1 MKQIVFISEECHGT
15 IGAASNFY
23 KAKQF
28 LLESGWVDEFWEYC
42 PPDSDSEFYSAPIK
56 EYFGENWQEKFLE
69 LSEEDFD
76 GSFYFSEKDFME

>member
-1 MKQIVFISEECHGT
+1 MKQIVFISEECHGI

-28 LLESGWVDEFWEYC
+28 LLESGWVDELWLFC
-42 PPDSDSEFYSAPIK
+42 PPGEDEGIPIN
-56 EYFGENWQEKFLE
+56 EYFGEDWQEKFLE
-69 LSEEDFD
+69 LSEADLD

>member
-28 LLESGWVDEFWEYC
+28 LLESGWVNELWYYFPPGKDEGV
-42 PPDSDSEFYSAPIK
+42 PIG

-76 GSFYFSEKDFME
+76 GCFYFSWEDYLE

>member
-28 LLESGWVDEFWEYC
+28 LLESGWV
-42 PPDSDSEFYSAPIK
+42 
-56 EYFGENWQEKFLE
+56 NE
-69 LSEEDFD
+69 LWGILS
-76 GSFYFSEKDFME
+76 SR

>member
-28 LLESGWVDEFWEYC
+28 LLESGWLNEMTFFYDEDVDEDR
-42 PPDSDSEFYSAPIK
+42 PISEIY
-56 EYFGENWQEKFLE
+56 GDDWQEVILE
-69 LSEEDFD
+69 ADKGFFD
-76 GSFYFSEKDFME
+76 GLFYFSEKDFLE

>member
-28 LLESGWVDEFWEYC
+28 LLRSNWIDELWCGYMGTPLIE
-42 PPDSDSEFYSAPIK
+42 I
-56 EYFGENWQEKFLE
+56 FGENWQEKFLE

-76 GSFYFSEKDFME
+76 GSFYFSKKDFLE

>member
-1 MKQIVFISEECHGT
+1 MKQIVFISEECHGI

-42 PPDSDSEFYSAPIK
+42 PPDSEFYTVPIK

-69 LSEEDFD
+69 LSEEDFCD
-76 GSFYFSEKDFME
+76 SFCFFEGNFLE

>member
-28 LLESGWVDEFWEYC
+28 LLESGWVDELWCGYMG
-42 PPDSDSEFYSAPIK
+42 APLI
-56 EYFGENWQEKFLE
+56 EIFGENWQEKFLE

-76 GSFYFSEKDFME
+76 GSFYFSEKDFLE

>member
-28 LLESGWVDEFWEYC
+28 LLESGWVNELWCGYMG
-42 PPDSDSEFYSAPIK
+42 APLI
-56 EYFGENWQEKFLE
+56 EIFGVNWQEKFLE
-69 LSEEDFD
+69 LSEVDFD
-76 GSFYFSEKDFME
+76 GSFYFSKMDFLE

>member
-1 MKQIVFISEECHGT
+1 MKQIVFISEENYGT

-28 LLESGWVDEFWEYC
+28 LLESGWVDEFWL
-42 PPDSDSEFYSAPIK
+42 FYPSGADGGIPIK

-69 LSEEDFD
+69 LSEDDFD
-76 GSFYFSEKDFME
+76 DRFYFSEKDFLE

>member
-28 LLESGWVDEFWEYC
+28 LLETGWVNEFWEFC
-42 PPDSDSEFYSAPIK
+42 PPDSELYSVSLK
-56 EYFGENWQEKFLE
+56 EYFGEDWQEKFLE
-69 LSEEDFD
+69 LSEEDLD
-76 GSFYFSEKDFME
+76 GSFYFSVKDFLE

>member
-1 MKQIVFISEECHGT
+1 MKTIIFISEECHGT

-28 LLESGWVDEFWEYC
+28 LLESGWVNEFWCFY
-42 PPDSDSEFYSAPIK
+42 PPGADVGIPVR

-76 GSFYFSEKDFME
+76 GSSIFLKKIFWNK